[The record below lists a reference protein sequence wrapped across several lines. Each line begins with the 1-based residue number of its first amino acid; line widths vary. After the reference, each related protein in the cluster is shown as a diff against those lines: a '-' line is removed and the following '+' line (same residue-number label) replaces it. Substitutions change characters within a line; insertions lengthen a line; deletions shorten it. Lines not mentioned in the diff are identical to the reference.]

1 MLPNNFIYLQFIKLT
16 THGNLYY
23 MQIKNLVF
31 AAVVIAM
38 GAISCKKDKS
48 DPNPNAAVNNEAWD
62 YAKALYL
69 WNKNLP
75 SSFDATSYSDPNAVM
90 EAIRKYSIEPGFT
103 NPVDRWSFGIKKS
116 EWDDLSSG
124 ISGDFGLNIFFRSE
138 NDLRVSYVEP
148 ASPAGA
154 AGIKRSWRIVSI
166 NNNSNIAA
174 DDASIERISNA
185 IYNASSAT
193 LVFSRTGKADT
204 TITLTAATYQEQPV
218 YLDTVYTV
226 GAKKVGYLVYN
237 SFLGSI
243 NNVKGIFNT
252 IFTDFNSQGIS
263 DLVVD
268 LRYNGGGYVELQN
281 ELANYLVPPTGNNG
295 IMLKEEFNDNYSAD
309 FDTTINYSK
318 KGSLDVERIFFITTK
333 NTASA
338 SELLI
343 NSLKPYM
350 NVLLVGRATHGKAV
364 GYFEIPV
371 GDWYVFPVS
380 FRTVNKNGEG
390 NYFNGLQPDAA
401 VNDGLDKD
409 WGDVNE
415 DCLAS
420 ALHYISDGSF
430 SRVSARKQQDIQTE
444 SNNIILDKRR
454 FKGAVEKTR
463 SNPRDF

>member
-1 MLPNNFIYLQFIKLT
+1 
-16 THGNLYY
+16 
-23 MQIKNLVF
+23 MQLKNLVF
-31 AAVVIAM
+31 IVTVSVLGVTA
-38 GAISCKKDKS
+38 CKKDKNS
-48 DPNPNAAVNNEAWD
+48 NPNADINNEAWD
-62 YAKALYL
+62 YAKDIYL

-75 SSFDATSYSDPNAVM
+75 SSFNAASYSDPNAVM
-90 EAIRKYSIEPGFT
+90 EAIRKYSVEPGFT
-103 NPVDRWSFGIKKS
+103 DPVDRWSFGIKKS

-154 AGIKRSWRIVSI
+154 AGIKRSWRIIAV
-166 NNNSNIAA
+166 NNNTSIAT
-174 DDASIERISNA
+174 DDATIERISNA
-185 IYNASSAT
+185 IYSSSSAT
-193 LVFSRTGKADT
+193 IGFTRPDNSDT
-204 TITLTAATYQEQPV
+204 TITLTAASYQEQPI

-226 GAKKVGYLVYN
+226 GSEKVGYLVYN
-237 SFLGSI
+237 SFLGDI
-243 NNVKGIFNT
+243 NTIKSSFNT
-252 IFTDFNSQGIS
+252 LFSNFSGQGIS

-281 ELANYLVPPTGNNG
+281 DLANYLVPTAGNNG
-295 IMLKEEFNDNYSAD
+295 VMLKEEFNDNYSD
-309 FDTTINYSK
+309 KFDTTINYNK
-318 KGSLDVERIFFITTK
+318 KGGLNLDRIFFITTK

-350 NVLLVGRATHGKAV
+350 DVKQVGRASHGKAV

-390 NYFNGLQPDAA
+390 NYFNGLQPDAT

-409 WGDVNE
+409 WGDINE

-420 ALHYISDGSF
+420 ALHYISNGSF
-430 SRVSARKQQDIQTE
+430 SRLSGRSQQDIQTE
-444 SNNIILDKRR
+444 SNNTILGKHR

-463 SNPRDF
+463 ENPYR